1 MKATFHISKVMK
13 DSNGSVRKIWSMERI
28 MTIWLAT
35 EMIQKK
41 IAEFYIKKNNIL
53 ETVRIVKT
61 EKGILFKSYLNNKE
75 TNTFDT
81 LPKYN

>member
-13 DSNGSVRKIWSMERI
+13 DADGNIRKVWSMERI
-28 MTIWLAT
+28 MTVWLAK
-35 EMIQKK
+35 EMIWKK

-53 ETVRIVKT
+53 ETIRIIKT
-61 EKGILFKSYLNNKE
+61 EKWRVFKSYLNNKQ

>member
-13 DSNGSVRKIWSMERI
+13 NADGSIRKVWSMERI

-53 ETVRIVKT
+53 ETIRIVKT
-61 EKGILFKSYLNNKE
+61 EKWVVLKSYLNNKE

-81 LPKYN
+81 LPVYH